1 MSVYT
6 SLITKVSNSTQ
17 NVSQYLGQYLSTM
30 FNAPTKKQTQFMLFC
45 LGITLV
51 ASGITV
57 ELLAQGDVG
66 SDLVGE
72 YNDERVGEAV
82 NRIFAYIEGS
92 FGALIM
98 VAAGLGAIMAA
109 ALGSY
114 SAAIGLLVVAVGAF
128 VLRSLVGTFFNTESI
143 Q

>member
-1 MSVYT
+1 MNEVN
-6 SLITKVSNSTQ
+6 SLLQKVKGSFLST
-17 NVSQYLGQYLSTM
+17 GQYIGAV
-30 FNAPTKKQTQFMLFC
+30 FYAPTRGQSQIALFL
-45 LGITLV
+45 LGVIIL
-51 ASGITV
+51 SGGLTIHAI
-57 ELLAQGDVG
+57 AQGDVG

-72 YNDERVGEAV
+72 YNDERVSEAV

-109 ALGSY
+109 AFGQY
-114 SAAIGLLVVAVGAF
+114 RAALGLLVVAVGSF
-128 VLRSLVGTFFNTESI
+128 ILRSLVGTFFNTETI